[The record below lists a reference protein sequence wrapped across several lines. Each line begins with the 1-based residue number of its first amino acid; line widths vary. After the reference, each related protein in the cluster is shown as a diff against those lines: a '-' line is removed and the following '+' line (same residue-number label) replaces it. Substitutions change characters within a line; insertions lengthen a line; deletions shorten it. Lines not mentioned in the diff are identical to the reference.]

1 MSQYS
6 NTFLHMIS
14 RGIYRG
20 LFQNR
25 FLNLSLIS
33 RFPLYVHFPATVRG
47 NRLSGAY
54 SPRNNILFKI
64 VPCDTVATRYL
75 LQRL

>member
-1 MSQYS
+1 MFVYMCKYS

-20 LFQNR
+20 LFKNR

-33 RFPLYVHFPATVRG
+33 RFPLYVHFPATVRV

-54 SPRNNILFKI
+54 SPPKQY
-64 VPCDTVATRYL
+64 P
-75 LQRL
+75 LQDCTLGRSI

>member
-1 MSQYS
+1 
-6 NTFLHMIS
+6 MIS
-14 RGIYRG
+14 REIYRG

-54 SPRNNILFKI
+54 SPLNNILCKI
-64 VPCDTVATRYL
+64 VPWVAAYSVFIAATVKSEN
-75 LQRL
+75 

>member
-1 MSQYS
+1 MCKYS

-20 LFQNR
+20 LFKNR

-47 NRLSGAY
+47 NRLSGGVL
-54 SPRNNILFKI
+54 SPKQY
-64 VPCDTVATRYL
+64 P
-75 LQRL
+75 LQDYAL